1 MTVSMKVAIESA
13 SAEPTAAVGA
23 VPSSTPGLVFDVQR
37 YSLHD
42 GPGIR
47 TTAFLKGCPLHCP
60 WCHNPE
66 SQSAVPEIVIAE
78 DRCIHSGACGLAC
91 PNGLAGGPFAPDP
104 ERCERCGR
112 CADACPSGARRLIG
126 RRMTAAEVIA
136 VAERDRPFY
145 DESGGG
151 VTFSGGEPLMQPD
164 FLLAC
169 LAEAKARGLHAV
181 VDTCGA
187 APPAVVRE
195 VAALADLFLFDLK
208 VVDPVRHREL
218 TGWRAEPILANLRLL
233 DDLGAE
239 VWLRLPLV
247 PGYTDGSNLEAIAG
261 LARGLRNI
269 RRLHLLPYH
278 RLGADKRARQPRGD
292 LLADVQPP
300 GDAEVRRAAELMVAA
315 GLEVHL
321 GG

>member
-1 MTVSMKVAIESA
+1 MKVVIESA

-23 VPSSTPGLVFDVQR
+23 APASTSGVVFDVQR

-47 TTAFLKGCPLHCP
+47 TTVFLKGCPLHCP

-66 SQSAVPEIVIAE
+66 SQSAVPEIVIVP
-78 DRCIHSGACGLAC
+78 DRCVHSGSCGPAC
-91 PNGLAGGPFAPDP
+91 PNGLAGGPFPPDP
-104 ERCERCGR
+104 ARCERCGR

-126 RRMTAAEVIA
+126 RRMTMAEVIA
-136 VAERDRPFY
+136 AAERDRPFY

-151 VTFSGGEPLMQPD
+151 VTFSGGEPLAQPE

-169 LAEAKARGLHAV
+169 LAEAKARGLHTA

-187 APPAVVRE
+187 APEAVVRR
-195 VAALADLFLFDLK
+195 VAALTELILFDLK
-208 VVDPVRHREL
+208 VVDPERHREL
-218 TGWRAEPILANLRLL
+218 TGWRAEPILANLLLL

-247 PGYTDGSNLEAIAG
+247 PGYTDGSNLEAVAG
-261 LARGLRNI
+261 FARGLSHI
-269 RRLHLLPYH
+269 RRLNLLPYH
-278 RLGADKRARQPRGD
+278 RLGADKRARRSLGD
-292 LLADVQPP
+292 LLAD
-300 GDAEVRRAAELMVAA
+300 AA
-315 GLEVHL
+315 GLEVHV